1 MSRVVKL
8 ALVTVPVIVGI
19 GFLMG
24 QISNSGYGNPWFDQ
38 LTKPAAMPPG
48 WAFGAA
54 WTAIYAMMGV
64 ALAMVLAA
72 PEGKTR
78 HAALILFA
86 VQLALNYSW
95 SPVFFGLHQLLF
107 GLVIIVALLL
117 MTIATAR
124 MFGKVSRPAG
134 WLLVPY
140 VGWLCFATYLNFEI
154 LRLNPGA

>member
-8 ALVTVPVIVGI
+8 ALVTVPLIVGV

-24 QISNSGYGNPWFDQ
+24 QLSNSGYGNPWFDQ

-54 WTAIYAMMGV
+54 WTAIYALMGI
-64 ALAMVLAA
+64 ALAIVLAA
-72 PEGKTR
+72 PESKAR
-78 HAALILFA
+78 HGALTLFA

-95 SPVFFGLHQLLF
+95 SPIFFGMHQLLF
-107 GLVIIVALLL
+107 GLVVIIALLL
-117 MTIATAR
+117 LTIATAR
-124 MFGKVSRPAG
+124 MFGRISRAAG

-140 VGWLCFATYLNFEI
+140 VAWLCFASYLNFEI

>member
-8 ALVTVPVIVGI
+8 ALVTVPLIVGV

-24 QISNSGYGNPWFDQ
+24 QLSNSGYDNPWFDQ

-54 WTAIYAMMGV
+54 WTAIYALMGI
-64 ALAMVLAA
+64 ALAFVLAA
-72 PEGKTR
+72 PEAKGR
-78 HAALILFA
+78 NAALTLFA

-95 SPVFFGLHQLLF
+95 SPIFFGLHQLLF
-107 GLVIIVALLL
+107 GLVIIIALLL

-124 MFGKVSRPAG
+124 LFGRVSYAAG

-140 VGWLCFATYLNFEI
+140 VAWLCFATYLNFEI